1 MINERKKINEKF
13 LLQAFFIFILIRGVF
28 IMGLIE
34 SSNIDKISRGSRN
47 HAEFFERNAM
57 VAQNFT
63 ITMKSRCPS
72 QKSAEKRQVE
82 CNMLIRN
89 RAMTQDHNQ
98 QWWVSITWGKRS
110 IAIQKSCNKLVRRCF
125 VEWRWVVYRLISL
138 DRILQ
143 ARWAGK
149 RQERLERGEKKKKK
163 SM

>member
-72 QKSAEKRQVE
+72 QKGAEKRQVE

-98 QWWVSITWGKRS
+98 Q
-110 IAIQKSCNKLVRRCF
+110 
-125 VEWRWVVYRLISL
+125 
-138 DRILQ
+138 
-143 ARWAGK
+143 
-149 RQERLERGEKKKKK
+149 
-163 SM
+163 

>member
-1 MINERKKINEKF
+1 
-13 LLQAFFIFILIRGVF
+13 
-28 IMGLIE
+28 MGLIE

-72 QKSAEKRQVE
+72 QKGAEKRQVE

-98 QWWVSITWGKRS
+98 HMMSFYNLK
-110 IAIQKSCNKLVRRCF
+110 QKIDINSKKL
-125 VEWRWVVYRLISL
+125 
-138 DRILQ
+138 Q
-143 ARWAGK
+143 
-149 RQERLERGEKKKKK
+149 
-163 SM
+163 